1 MNLIVDYRKAIHPEC
16 GKKIE
21 VHKDII
27 ITPFYTP
34 KFCDELVGMSKFYNK
49 KFSAYIQYVGKD
61 HSRDATAQSPWDTLF
76 FSRISHILFEDF
88 CNHYKKYICPVLE
101 KHFYPEMITGWFS
114 PMIIKYS
121 RKGQHV
127 TLHNDMSLFTLNV
140 KLNTDYEGCHVEF
153 PRQGW
158 NNKDVPKGW
167 CMVWPSTATHPHMAH
182 PLVSGTKYSLG
193 SWTHPTSW
201 QADQVGGSIYYK
213 QLPEAEKI
221 L

>member
-34 KFCDELVGMSKFYNK
+34 EFCDELVEMSKFYNK
-49 KFSAYIQYVGKD
+49 KFSAYIHYVGKD
-61 HSRDATAQSPWDTLF
+61 HSRDATDQSPWDTLF
-76 FSRISHILFEDF
+76 FSRISRILFEDF

-101 KHFYPEMITGWFS
+101 KHFYPEKIIGWFS

-121 RKGQHV
+121 RKGQNV
-127 TLHNDMSLFTLNV
+127 DLHNDASLITLNV
-140 KLNTDYEGCHVEF
+140 KLNTDYEGCDVEF

-158 NNKDVPKGW
+158 TNKDLPKGW
-167 CMVWPSTATHPHMAH
+167 CMIWPSKVTHPHRAH
-182 PLVSGTKYSLG
+182 PLISGTKYTLS
-193 SWTHPTSW
+193 SWSHPSSW
-201 QADQVGGSIYYK
+201 SVEGNGGSIFYK
-213 QLPEAEKI
+213 
-221 L
+221 